1 MRSSPEQRE
10 DSAANGLAKG
20 NSVAKE
26 EVEPNL
32 LRFGL
37 RRWFAFI
44 SAAVI
49 FLGLMAR
56 LEVVWGLLLA
66 SIVALIVAHVF
77 GTFLGTRLRDT
88 SADVVRWKSRASS
101 IDADRPVV
109 TRQPVALES
118 VQLPE
123 ATTLAGQNARSSRSQ
138 WALAGGGLLGAMMG
152 GAALSRFGGPEISWP
167 GIVLGAVSCGVI
179 GAWIALL
186 GSNFYAIAREAW
198 RHASQHD

>member
-1 MRSSPEQRE
+1 MARG
-10 DSAANGLAKG
+10 DGA
-20 NSVAKE
+20 AKE
-26 EVEPNL
+26 EIEPNL

-37 RRWFAFI
+37 RKWFAFI

-49 FLGLMAR
+49 FCGLMAR
-56 LEVVWGLLLA
+56 LDVIWGLLLG
-66 SIVALIVAHVF
+66 SIVALLAAHVL

-88 SADVVRWKSRASS
+88 SADVVRWKSRANSV
-101 IDADRPVV
+101 DADRPVV
-109 TRQPVALES
+109 TGQPVALES

-123 ATTLAGQNARSSRSQ
+123 ATTLAEQNTRSTRSH
-138 WALAGGGLLGAMMG
+138 WALAAGGALGAMVG

-179 GAWIALL
+179 GAWAVLL
-186 GSNFYAIAREAW
+186 TSNFYAIAREAW